1 MNLQLLYPGRP
12 ILLPQI
18 SFLNELILLASTPCL
33 LDTLTYCMVNRV
45 SLDLATQ
52 GDFRQCMGGVME
64 SRLQIQKSVLGYS
77 LAKRMN
83 IPRVIHVCLLRLK
96 HMEYA

>member
-12 ILLPQI
+12 ILLPQT
-18 SFLNELILLASTPCL
+18 SFLNKLILLASTPCL
-33 LDTLTYCMVNRV
+33 LDTLVSRV

-52 GDFRQCMGGVME
+52 GDFRQCMGGVIE

-83 IPRVIHVCLLRLK
+83 IPRVIHVCMLRLK